1 MLCKNVNKELNL
13 HESDKKS
20 DNEFDDESDGE
31 KM

>member
-13 HESDKKS
+13 HECDNKS
-20 DNEFDDESDGE
+20 DNEFDESDEE